1 MYPAVERESILSI
14 DMAFRLEELGFSQ
27 VRRMRWFDDV
37 KIGAARL
44 VALPFYGEQPTSGRR
59 YHPEVRNVGNIY
71 MIEAGSKRVAFIADS
86 GALMRRQ
93 SAHLWPYGS
102 YRCSHEDDADLL
114 LRGGG
119 RYCGPP

>member
-44 VALPFYGEQPTSGRR
+44 VALPPPATS
-59 YHPEVRNVGNIY
+59 
-71 MIEAGSKRVAFIADS
+71 
-86 GALMRRQ
+86 
-93 SAHLWPYGS
+93 
-102 YRCSHEDDADLL
+102 
-114 LRGGG
+114 
-119 RYCGPP
+119 